1 MDIQTKT
8 DRKLQKE
15 INELREELY
24 FLKAIK
30 DIDNHK
36 RKQLEHELE
45 IAKEKITTIGKIEK
59 AQESDKLKSAFLS
72 NISHEIRTPMNSIL
86 GFSELLKESGLRGE
100 QQEKYIN
107 AIMKSGER
115 MLNLINELVDISK
128 IEAGLMTVEIAEL
141 DINSEIEHIYAY
153 FKSEAELKGLKISIK
168 NSLSATVAMLKTDRT
183 KVVAIL
189 TNLIKNAIKYT
200 NMGTLEFGYSLVSSG
215 TLEFFVKD
223 TGIGIPKSRQE
234 AIFERFVHSDMFNKK
249 AYQGVGLGLSI
260 TKAYVEM
267 LGGKIWVES
276 EEGKGSKFYF
286 SLPYLA

>member
-72 NISHEIRTPMNSIL
+72 NISHEIRTPMNGIL
-86 GFSELLKESGLRGE
+86 GFANLLKEPGLTGE
-100 QQEKYIN
+100 QQQEYIRLLN
-107 AIMKSGER
+107 ESGER
-115 MLNLINELVDISK
+115 MLNLINDLVDISK
-128 IEAGLMTVEIAEL
+128 IEAGLMAVEIVEL
-141 DINSEIEHIYAY
+141 DINEQIEYVY
-153 FKSEAELKGLKISIK
+153 SSFKPEVEQKGLQFTFKTIISVK
-168 NSLSATVAMLKTDRT
+168 EAMLKTDRD
-183 KVVAIL
+183 KVITIL

-200 NMGTLEFGYSLVSSG
+200 NLGAIEFGYTIVSSG

-234 AIFERFVHSDMFNKK
+234 AIFERFFHSDIFNKK

-260 TKAYVEM
+260 TKVYVEM

-276 EEGKGSKFYF
+276 EEGKGSIFYF
-286 SLPYLA
+286 SLPYVA